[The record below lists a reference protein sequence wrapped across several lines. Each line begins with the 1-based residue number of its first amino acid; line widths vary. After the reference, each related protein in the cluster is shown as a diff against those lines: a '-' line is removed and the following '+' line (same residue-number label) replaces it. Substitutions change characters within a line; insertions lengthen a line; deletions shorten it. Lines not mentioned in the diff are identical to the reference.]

1 VEPDVRDEV
10 VDFVRKWAMKTQT
23 AMSRLVAWL
32 GIVRSKFHDWTK
44 RYGQVNEH
52 NAWVP
57 RDHWLEDW
65 EKEAI
70 IGFYLDHRDEGH
82 RRLTYMMIDADIV
95 AASASSVY
103 RVLQGAGLLA
113 RWNRKET
120 KKGLG
125 FQQPLN
131 PHEHWHTDIS
141 YVNIHG
147 TFYHLI
153 SVLDGFSRYIVHC
166 EIRTSMTEADV
177 EIVLQRAREK
187 FPEAHPRI
195 ISDNGPQFLAKDFRQ
210 FIRLSGMT
218 HVRTS
223 PYYPQSNGK
232 QERWH
237 ATLKREC
244 IRPQTPLT
252 LEDAR
257 RIVGNFVQRYN
268 TVRLH
273 SAIGYVA
280 PLDKLEGRADAI
292 LDGRE
297 QKLQAARVRRAMMR
311 RSSSE
316 SSSEKLLTARRP
328 DAKLPAVGE
337 TDASSAGGQLARDSR
352 PGRRAFALG
361 VYRTYSP
368 SRSLA
373 AAKAQR
379 PPMPHKTPGSA
390 CLCVARR
397 QGAEPQ
403 DLVNAETSDGP
414 ESLTCLSC
422 GRRQVGVR
430 HLSISR

>member
-1 VEPDVRDEV
+1 VRDAV

-52 NAWVP
+52 NAWIP
-57 RDHWLEDW
+57 RDHCLEDW

-70 IGFYLDHRDEGH
+70 VDFYLGHRDEGY

-103 RVLQGAGLLA
+103 RVLHDTGLLA
-113 RWNRKET
+113 RWNRKES

-125 FQQPLN
+125 FQQPLR

-166 EIRTSMTEADV
+166 EARTSMTEADV

-187 FPEAHPRI
+187 FPDARPRI
-195 ISDNGPQFLAKDFRQ
+195 ISDNGPQFLAKDFRE

-244 IRPQTPLT
+244 IRPQTPLSV
-252 LEDAR
+252 EDAR
-257 RIVGNFVQRYN
+257 RIVENFVERYN
-268 TVRLH
+268 TVRLD
-273 SAIGYVA
+273 SAIGYVT
-280 PLDKLEGRADAI
+280 PLDKLEGRAEAI
-292 LDGRE
+292 LAERE
-297 QKLQAARVRRAMMR
+297 RKLEAARERRARMR
-311 RSSSE
+311 RNSSDNP
-316 SSSEKLLTARRP
+316 LTGRRP
-328 DAKLPAVGE
+328 ERKLPAAGE
-337 TDASSAGGQLARDSR
+337 TEAGHAGERPARDSR
-352 PGRRAFALG
+352 PGRRSFVMG
-361 VYRTYSP
+361 VYKRYAPSP
-368 SRSLA
+368 SQAPTNDPSAL
-373 AAKAQR
+373 
-379 PPMPHKTPGSA
+379 MPHKTPGS
-390 CLCVARR
+390 
-397 QGAEPQ
+397 GAEPQ
-403 DLVNAETSDGP
+403 DLVNAETSEGP
-414 ESLTCLSC
+414 ESRIDVRALLS
-422 GRRQVGVR
+422 
-430 HLSISR
+430 SR